1 MKKDLSYYMGLP
13 YKIETI
19 KEPDEEGW
27 VAYLPE
33 LRGCITTGLT
43 EEDALENL
51 KDAKLQWLATALEL
65 EESIPIPEPGDNTDT
80 AG

>member
-1 MKKDLSYYMGLP
+1 MEKNLAYYMGLP
-13 YKIETI
+13 YKVETI
-19 KEPDEEGW
+19 KDPDEEGW

-43 EEDALENL
+43 EEDALKNL
-51 KDAKLQWLATALEL
+51 KDAKLQWLSAAL
-65 EESIPIPEPGDNTDT
+65 EESEPIPEPDDT